1 MIVYRMF
8 ATECNHREC
17 VRIFKPSQLVN
28 VKQFMRKYCLESEC
42 GTTVEKKGLTN
53 PFSSGI
59 IKMHRGEGQGG
70 G

>member
-8 ATECNHREC
+8 ATEYNHREC

-42 GTTVEKKGLTN
+42 GTTVEL
-53 PFSSGI
+53 
-59 IKMHRGEGQGG
+59 IKYEDGTAVKCLYRVRKP
-70 G
+70 